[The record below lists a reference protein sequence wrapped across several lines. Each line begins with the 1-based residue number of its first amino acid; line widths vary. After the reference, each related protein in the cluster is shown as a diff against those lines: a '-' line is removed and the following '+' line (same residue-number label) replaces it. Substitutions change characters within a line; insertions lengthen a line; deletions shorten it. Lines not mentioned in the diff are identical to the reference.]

1 MISSALLSPVGIIQC
16 STIMTAVDC
25 RQSTKT
31 GPKMFSLHK
40 SVQPGRFLIKNVW
53 KFIFWSKDLVKN
65 NWKYRIFFTLQ
76 NDFLAITSFPHTSVK
91 IIILLLNRYR
101 SRAKYKAIKLFTE
114 VWGKKVMAKK
124 PIFGHFWTF
133 FSRNSKFWRQ
143 HLSQHKT
150 LCTFPKFHQNRR
162 WSIFSSGYP
171 TYCPK
176 ITKIKTKF
184 RNFEHIYKLFIF

>member
-1 MISSALLSPVGIIQC
+1 MIISALISVVGIIQC

-114 VWGKKVMAKK
+114 VWGKKLWPKNRFSA
-124 PIFGHFWTF
+124 IFDFFLVEIKNYGHNILLSIKSYVHSQNFIKMGGGQF
-133 FSRNSKFWRQ
+133 FEW
-143 HLSQHKT
+143 L
-150 LCTFPKFHQNRR
+150 L
-162 WSIFSSGYP
+162 Y
-171 TYCPK
+171 
-176 ITKIKTKF
+176 
-184 RNFEHIYKLFIF
+184 L